1 MKRLAA
7 LMMAVAPFM
16 AMSTVVDAAEEEPDP
31 LTADIQL
38 VVPDESV
45 NEETVVDVHDYQYS
59 DELDVQRI
67 ISIESNSTACGVT
80 PAVMTYEDSHGERH
94 VMRYQVVG
102 YGCEH
107 ENG

>member
-7 LMMAVAPFM
+7 LMMAVVPFM

-45 NEETVVDVHDYQYS
+45 NLTVS
-59 DELDVQRI
+59 L
-67 ISIESNSTACGVT
+67 N
-80 PAVMTYEDSHGERH
+80 
-94 VMRYQVVG
+94 
-102 YGCEH
+102 
-107 ENG
+107 

>member
-7 LMMAVAPFM
+7 LMMAVVPFM

-38 VVPDESV
+38 VVPDQSD
-45 NEETVVDVHDYQYS
+45 NEETTAVHDYRYS
-59 DELDVQRI
+59 DELDVHKI

-80 PAVMTYEDSHGERH
+80 PAVMTYEDSHGELH
-94 VMRYQVVG
+94 IMRYQVVG
-102 YGCEH
+102 YGCQS